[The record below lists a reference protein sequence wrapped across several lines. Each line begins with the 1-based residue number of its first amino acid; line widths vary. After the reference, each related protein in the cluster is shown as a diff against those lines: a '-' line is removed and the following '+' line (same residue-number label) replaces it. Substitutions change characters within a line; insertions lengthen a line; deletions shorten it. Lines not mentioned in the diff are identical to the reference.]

1 MCIEL
6 ILELVGGWAGI
17 LFFLFFVISFQHVK
31 KLLTV
36 ACPFNSTPKVLVF
49 VEKLKITNDSNK
61 SPQNSSSHI
70 LPSYCYQLVKSEAT
84 QTRGIM
90 HNFLHV

>member
-1 MCIEL
+1 MKREEHYYSVYRANL
-6 ILELVGGWAGI
+6 RARGGVGRYFI
-17 LFFLFFVISFQHVK
+17 FFIFCYFFQHVK

-61 SPQNSSSHI
+61 SPQNSSSI
-70 LPSYCYQLVKSEAT
+70 TQLHLAA
-84 QTRGIM
+84 QRA
-90 HNFLHV
+90 